1 MPSSLPPLNALRAFE
16 VAARCLSFKQA
27 AEELHVTPAAV
38 SQQIKAL
45 EHYLGLPLF
54 RRTNRVLQLT
64 PAAQAGL
71 PKVQEGFA
79 CLVEAVE
86 QFQERAKSPILTIS
100 VAPSLAA
107 KWLVPR
113 LHRFAAV
120 HPDIDMRISASM
132 ALVDGR
138 SRAALADF
146 RRDGIDLAIRF
157 GRGKY
162 PGFQVDKLFSVAIV
176 PMCSPRLLEGEHPLR
191 KPEDLRHHVLL
202 HDDTLSLDDRKPDW
216 NMWLKAAGVRQQVDA
231 NRGQHFSHTALALNA
246 ALEGQG
252 VVLSIK
258 TLAAADLAA
267 GRLVIPFAL
276 SIPLDFAY
284 YLVCPEAIAE
294 QPMIAAFRAWL
305 LQEAQSET
313 VN

>member
-1 MPSSLPPLNALRAFE
+1 MPPSLPPLNALRAFE
-16 VAARCLSFKQA
+16 SAARCLSFKQA

-54 RRTNRVLQLT
+54 RRANRVLQLT

-79 CLVEAVE
+79 CLAEAME
-86 QFQERAKSPILTIS
+86 QFRARAKSPMLTIS

-176 PMCSPRLLEGEHPLR
+176 PMCSPRLLEGEYPLR
-191 KPEDLRHHVLL
+191 EPEDLRHHVLL
-202 HDDTLSLDDRKPDW
+202 HDDTLSLDDRRPDW
-216 NMWLKAAGVRQQVDA
+216 GMWLKAAGVRQQVDA
-231 NRGQHFSHTALALNA
+231 NRGQHFSHTALA
-246 ALEGQG
+246 
-252 VVLSIK
+252 
-258 TLAAADLAA
+258 
-267 GRLVIPFAL
+267 
-276 SIPLDFAY
+276 
-284 YLVCPEAIAE
+284 
-294 QPMIAAFRAWL
+294 
-305 LQEAQSET
+305 
-313 VN
+313 